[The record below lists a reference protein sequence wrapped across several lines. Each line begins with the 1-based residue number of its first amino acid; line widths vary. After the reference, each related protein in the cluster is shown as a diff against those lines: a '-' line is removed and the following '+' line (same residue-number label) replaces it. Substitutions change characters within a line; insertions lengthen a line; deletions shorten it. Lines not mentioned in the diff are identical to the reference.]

1 MTMNQNGHPLCLKDL
16 TAAAVRGLVAARP
29 WLIIPVGTLEGHAP
43 HLPLGVIGALVERL
57 ADDLSARFRV
67 VRSPLIS
74 FGVNRPDTL
83 CLPGSAG
90 LQRKTL
96 HRVMNE
102 LIASWEASAGIEEF
116 VILSAQAYDP
126 HLEALGTILPLKARL
141 QVVDLATFDPAEFAG
156 EPAGSITPL
165 AAETSLALYLAGGQ
179 IWQDQNVTIPVGATA
194 EVGQRIYT
202 FMLESGGVPAVS
214 PFPAIPHDSSP
225 AHPAVSSVPRRRP
238 SPGLGTKRSGSSHH
252 QQGWTGNR
260 PGVIPSGPE
269 QI

>member
-141 QVVDLATFDPAEFAG
+141 QVVDLATYDPAEFAG
-156 EPAGSITPL
+156 TPAGSITPL
-165 AAETSLALYLAGGQ
+165 AGETSLALYLAGGQ
-179 IWQDQNVTIPVGATA
+179 VWQDQNVTIPVGATA

-202 FMLESGGVPAVS
+202 FMLDRVASRCF
-214 PFPAIPHDSSP
+214 PF
-225 AHPAVSSVPRRRP
+225 
-238 SPGLGTKRSGSSHH
+238 SPGTA
-252 QQGWTGNR
+252 
-260 PGVIPSGPE
+260 
-269 QI
+269 